1 MKTRFLTLVMVVF
14 LVGFTAAPSQAKAAR
29 FRAEIPFEFVVGHST
44 LPPGQY
50 IFQRL
55 LGKAKA
61 EDCIG
66 ILVVSSVDSRI
77 YRAIVTAMGSQRMD
91 AGSSDSRLVFIR
103 HVGRHYLD
111 RVGLA
116 GDEVAHVLPNV
127 PREAIVAKEANA
139 GDVISMAQLR

>member
-1 MKTRFLTLVMVVF
+1 MKTRFLMLVRVVL
-14 LVGFTAAPSQAKAAR
+14 LVGLTVGPSPAKAAR

-61 EDCIG
+61 QDTIG
-66 ILVVSSVDSRI
+66 ILVVRSVDSRI
-77 YRAIVTAMGSQRMD
+77 YRAIVTAMGPQRMD

-103 HVGRHYLD
+103 HQSRHYLD
-111 RVGLA
+111 RVWLA

-127 PREAIVAKEANA
+127 PREAIVAKEANV